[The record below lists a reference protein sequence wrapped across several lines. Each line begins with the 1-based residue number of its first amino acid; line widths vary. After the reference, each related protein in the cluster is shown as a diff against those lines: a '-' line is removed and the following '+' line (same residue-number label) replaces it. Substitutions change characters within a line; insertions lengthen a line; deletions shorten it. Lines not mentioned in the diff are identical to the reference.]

1 MQQKH
6 LCKAKLSDR
15 EPVKKKEKGTRCR
28 AFKKYY
34 RLKRRLRNIKNQP
47 KWQWRMRTKACA
59 ILLSGLRTRGA
70 QEYEA
75 QDGPPAIRPGRTG
88 PGRAGRGRYMRGQ
101 GNWSVLLVIIP
112 VGFITLVW
120 TGVLLSPSLKFKC
133 WRYGTGAGVFFK
145 LCGHESRCVNARTS

>member
-70 QEYEA
+70 QEYEV

-88 PGRAGRGRYMRGQ
+88 PGRAWPLYEGPGKLERPSGNNSSWLYYSRVNRGFTK
-101 GNWSVLLVIIP
+101 S
-112 VGFITLVW
+112 
-120 TGVLLSPSLKFKC
+120 
-133 WRYGTGAGVFFK
+133 
-145 LCGHESRCVNARTS
+145 